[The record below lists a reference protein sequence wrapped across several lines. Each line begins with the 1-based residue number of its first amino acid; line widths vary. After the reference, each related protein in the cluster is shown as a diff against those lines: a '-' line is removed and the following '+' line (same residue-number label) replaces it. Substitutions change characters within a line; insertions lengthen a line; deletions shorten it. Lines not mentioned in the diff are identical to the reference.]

1 MKIPQSI
8 NDLFE
13 IFDQFK
19 YNDPESNASSI
30 DKYLRALCKCMIDHS
45 DKEISYELIA
55 KIFAEAEYYDLIEYN
70 SDWENLKPV
79 DIDKYPEK
87 ESTFETAIITIKGL
101 IGELRNKEKD
111 YQNQYAKLKDQ
122 LDKSGLKH
130 IPFYGYQGHFA
141 DWKNSHLADIISCLE
156 SYIFGSQDR
165 KKVQIGL
172 NDAGPGWNF
181 IPEWLIIGI
190 MYE

>member
-1 MKIPQSI
+1 M
-8 NDLFE
+8 
-13 IFDQFK
+13 
-19 YNDPESNASSI
+19 
-30 DKYLRALCKCMIDHS
+30 
-45 DKEISYELIA
+45 LIA
-55 KIFAEAEYYDLIEYN
+55 KEKEKSNLAEYILYMWQIEDMVRFN
-70 SDWENLKPV
+70 EF
-79 DIDKYPEK
+79 DIDRIYDVIIDKFEATPEMK
-87 ESTFETAIITIKGL
+87 AEIKLWYENIIKNMLKQGIAEKGHLAEVSTRLEELNNLHNSLLTTIQD
-101 IGELRNKEKD
+101 KD

-165 KKVQIGL
+165 KKAQIGL